1 MIRTQAQTPLP
12 FLRKMDARVAR
23 IPGVFTTAWQRQQG
37 RIRSY
42 AKRVLRVK
50 PGKPKY
56 PIKWKSERQR
66 RAFFAT
72 DGFGRGIP
80 TKRTD
85 VMIDAWDVKFKA
97 TTTGG
102 QLTLINDT
110 PYAEFVVGDDQQ
122 PFHKESGWYQ
132 VEDKVQQINTFA
144 ADTLESVWVT
154 STDIFAGIPQR

>member
-1 MIRTQAQTPLP
+1 MIHLKTTTPLP
-12 FLRKMDARVAR
+12 FLKGVDARIAR
-23 IPGVFTTAWQRQQG
+23 IPGVFATGWKRQEG

-56 PIKWKSERQR
+56 PIRWTSERQR
-66 RAFFAT
+66 RAFFASN
-72 DGFGRGIP
+72 GFGRGIP

-85 VMIDAWDVKFKA
+85 AMINAWDVRFKA

-102 QLTLINDT
+102 QLTLVNDT
-110 PYAEFVVGDDQQ
+110 DYAGFVVGDNQQ
-122 PFHKESGWYQ
+122 GFHKDTGWYQ

-144 ADTLESVWVT
+144 ADTLEQTWITAS
-154 STDIFAGIPQR
+154 DPFAGVPQR